1 MCESGQRMAQE
12 LDPRA
17 GAYLLGRLV
26 SAIDS
31 GRLDAEPSLTERL
44 RAAVDNLESISK
56 PEGPD
61 SDSVEG
67 QATKKNS

>member
-1 MCESGQRMAQE
+1 M
-12 LDPRA
+12 
-17 GAYLLGRLV
+17 LGRLV